1 MASEELFEDVP
12 PFPDNI
18 PTASMS
24 IIPLESLRSGEN
36 ATAKDVLGACQELGF
51 FLLDLRG
58 DDTGKALVQE
68 IDHLFGLC
76 KDLMNV
82 PAEVKMK
89 YQHDIPRTFLG
100 FKPLGQAK
108 TETNVPDR
116 YESFNISQDGLMGNQ
131 SLQELPPVVH
141 PRLPIIISYL
151 KHCQDIVAL
160 INSTIATQLGLPAD
174 TFTSLQSPIQ
184 LSGTIIRFLKALAS
198 PKTEDLRTALIHH
211 TDFGT
216 ITLLANVVGGLQIL
230 SPGASPADESAW
242 LWVKPQPGCLIV
254 NLGDAMVQWTG
265 GKLRSNMHRVRHAP
279 GDQRYVDKYSVVYL
293 VRPERNAS
301 MKRLLDVDG
310 LDDGEDDNLSAWE
323 WEVKKAMAMARPDFV
338 SKSKGGGE

>member
-1 MASEELFEDVP
+1 MASEELFKNIP
-12 PFPDNI
+12 PFPDDV

-24 IIPLESLRSGEN
+24 TILLEDLRSGEEN
-36 ATAKDVLGACQELGF
+36 TANDIL
-51 FLLDLRG
+51 
-58 DDTGKALVQE
+58 KA
-68 IDHLFGLC
+68 LC
-76 KDLMNV
+76 KDLMSV

-89 YQHDIPRTFLG
+89 YQHDITRTFLG

-131 SLQELPPVVH
+131 SLQELPLVVH
-141 PRLPIIISYL
+141 PCLPIIVSYL

-174 TFTSLQSPIQ
+174 TFTSLQSPTQ
-184 LSGTIIRFLKALAS
+184 LSGIIIRFLKALAS

-254 NLGDAMVQWTG
+254 NLGDAM
-265 GKLRSNMHRVRHAP
+265 
-279 GDQRYVDKYSVVYL
+279 RYVDKYSVVYL

-301 MKRLLDVDG
+301 MKRLLDVGG
-310 LDDGEDDNLSAWE
+310 LDDGKDDNLSAWE

-338 SKSKGGGE
+338 SESKGGGG